1 LKGKKEDE
9 VIKFAVFKIGEE
21 DFGVEI
27 KRVVNILKTQKIYS
41 LPELPDFLS
50 GLITVR
56 GEVIP
61 LLDLR
66 RRFGIQTAFKKERI
80 IIVWCDSEKI
90 GLLVDEI
97 KEIISLT
104 NEEVISP
111 PSIFKGLK
119 RRYLTGIGRKDDRI
133 IILLN
138 IDDLLTSEEK
148 IMLKESGGPELDS
161 GFDKHGEPGK
171 TT

>member
-1 LKGKKEDE
+1 VK
-9 VIKFAVFKIGEE
+9 KFAVFKIGGE

-27 KRVVNILKTQKIYS
+27 NRIVEILKTQKIHS
-41 LPELPDFLS
+41 LPDLPDFLS
-50 GLITVR
+50 GVVTVR

-61 LLDLR
+61 LLNLKK
-66 RRFGIQTAFKKERI
+66 RFGFESSAEKEHILI
-80 IIVWCDSEKI
+80 IKCDSEKI

-97 KEIISLT
+97 KEIIPLAT
-104 NEEVISP
+104 EEITVP

-119 RRYLTGIGRKDDRI
+119 RRYLTGLGKKGDRI

-148 IMLKESGGPELDS
+148 IMLKESEGILDEDAGS
-161 GFDKHGEPGK
+161 GKL
-171 TT
+171 T

>member
-1 LKGKKEDE
+1 M
-9 VIKFAVFKIGEE
+9 IKFAVFKIGEE
-21 DFGVEI
+21 NFGIEINKVVE
-27 KRVVNILKTQKIYS
+27 ILKTQKIYS

-50 GLITVR
+50 GVINVR

-66 RRFGIQTAFKKERI
+66 KRFGFQSSIKKERI
-80 IIVWCDSEKI
+80 ILVRPDNEKI

-97 KEIISLT
+97 KEIISLSK
-104 NEEVISP
+104 EEVLEP
-111 PSIFKGLK
+111 PSIFKGFK
-119 RRYLTGIGRKDDRI
+119 RKYLTGIGKKGDRI

-138 IDDLLTSEEK
+138 IDNLFTSEEK
-148 IMLKESGGPELDS
+148 IILKESEEIYEKDTGT
-161 GFDKHGEPGK
+161 GK

>member
-1 LKGKKEDE
+1 ME
-9 VIKFAVFKIGEE
+9 KFAVFKIGGE
-21 DFGVEI
+21 DFGVEVN
-27 KRVVNILKTQKIYS
+27 RVVEILKAQRIYS

-50 GLITVR
+50 GIITVR
-56 GEVIP
+56 GEVLP

-66 RRFGIQTAFKKERI
+66 RRFGFQPSVKKERI
-80 IIVWCDSEKI
+80 IIVQYDNEKI

-97 KEIISLT
+97 KEIISFT
-104 NEEVISP
+104 TQEIIGP

-119 RRYLTGIGRKDDRI
+119 RKYLTGLGKKGDRI

-148 IMLKESGGPELDS
+148 IILKESEGILDEDA
-161 GFDKHGEPGK
+161 GTGK
-171 TT
+171 PT

>member
-1 LKGKKEDE
+1 MR
-9 VIKFAVFKIGEE
+9 KFAVFKIGGE

-27 KRVVNILKTQKIYS
+27 NRIVEILKTQKIHS
-41 LPELPDFLS
+41 LPDLPDFLS
-50 GLITVR
+50 GVVTVR

-61 LLDLR
+61 LLNLKK
-66 RRFGIQTAFKKERI
+66 RFGFESSAEKEHILI
-80 IIVWCDSEKI
+80 IKCDSEKI

-97 KEIISLT
+97 KEIIPLAT
-104 NEEVISP
+104 EEITVP

-119 RRYLTGIGRKDDRI
+119 RRYLTGLGKKGDRI

-148 IMLKESGGPELDS
+148 IMLKESEGILDEDAGS
-161 GFDKHGEPGK
+161 GKL
-171 TT
+171 T

>member
-1 LKGKKEDE
+1 MR
-9 VIKFAVFKIGEE
+9 KFAVFKIGGE

-27 KRVVNILKTQKIYS
+27 NRIVEILKTQKIHS
-41 LPELPDFLS
+41 LPDLPDFLS
-50 GLITVR
+50 GVVTVR

-61 LLDLR
+61 LLNLKK
-66 RRFGIQTAFKKERI
+66 RFGFESSAEREHILI
-80 IIVWCDSEKI
+80 IKSDSEKI

-97 KEIISLT
+97 KEIISLAT
-104 NEEVISP
+104 EEITVP

-119 RRYLTGIGRKDDRI
+119 RRYLTGLGKKGDRI

-148 IMLKESGGPELDS
+148 IMLKESEGILDEDAGS
-161 GFDKHGEPGK
+161 GKL
-171 TT
+171 T

>member
-1 LKGKKEDE
+1 MK
-9 VIKFAVFKIGEE
+9 KFAVFKIGGE

-27 KRVVNILKTQKIYS
+27 NRIVEILKTQKIHS
-41 LPELPDFLS
+41 LPDLPDFLS
-50 GLITVR
+50 GVVTVR

-61 LLDLR
+61 LLNLKK
-66 RRFGIQTAFKKERI
+66 RFGFESSAEREHILI
-80 IIVWCDSEKI
+80 IKCDSEKI

-97 KEIISLT
+97 KEIIPLAT
-104 NEEVISP
+104 EEITVP

-119 RRYLTGIGRKDDRI
+119 RRYLTGLGKKGDRI

-148 IMLKESGGPELDS
+148 IMLKESEGILDEDAGS
-161 GFDKHGEPGK
+161 GKL
-171 TT
+171 T